1 MSTKKS
7 SAIRTL
13 EKIRGS
19 ALTFGR
25 MVESLRKCDEI
36 SQTDLAA
43 KLKIS
48 KAHLCDIEKGRRYP
62 SIDKAIAFAKVMGHP
77 PEFFVAQLLE
87 EQTAAAGLKVK
98 IILKAA

>member
-7 SAIRTL
+7 NAIRTL

-19 ALTFGR
+19 VLTFGR
-25 MVESLRKCDEI
+25 MIESLRKCDEI
-36 SQTDLAA
+36 SQTALAA
-43 KLKIS
+43 KMKMS

-62 SIDKAIAFAKVMGHP
+62 NIDKAIEFAKVMGYS
-77 PEFFVAQLLE
+77 PEHFVAVLLE
-87 EQTAAAGLKVK
+87 EQTRAAGFKVK